1 MDTTKMTNSIDVQIL
16 VDELVKKVNELQ
28 SQNLMLSAL
37 NRQLQAQVA
46 NLTQS
51 LADISNAAAGEP
63 DED

>member
-51 LADISNAAAGEP
+51 LADISNAAASEP
-63 DED
+63 EED